1 MEFASAQTR
10 DKACPSPMGAAVGCD
25 ALCASPAE
33 AASLS
38 ADCYAR
44 REVYKIDT
52 HVRTVPLG
60 TLVFGAGDLVFD
72 ASPLALAARN
82 GSQHS
87 SSGGRQW
94 LLEIRSFAAPARHLR
109 FRRDARE
116 PNPRNAMSVCPLR
129 RAGFPRT

>member
-44 REVYKIDT
+44 REVYIRFSRRRREEREERYELYPAHKPHHDSVLT
-52 HVRTVPLG
+52 LTTG
-60 TLVFGAGDLVFD
+60 TTIL
-72 ASPLALAARN
+72 
-82 GSQHS
+82 
-87 SSGGRQW
+87 
-94 LLEIRSFAAPARHLR
+94 
-109 FRRDARE
+109 
-116 PNPRNAMSVCPLR
+116 
-129 RAGFPRT
+129 